1 MLVLTRKEN
10 ESIMIGNDIEVK
22 ILDLKDNQCKIGV
35 IAPRSVPVHRME
47 VYLAIQAENAQAAN
61 SGKSLEQLNG
71 IIPPRE
77 GRGNETNR

>member
-35 IAPRSVPVHRME
+35 IAPRSIPVHRME
-47 VYLAIQAENAQAAN
+47 VYLAIQAENAQAAAA
-61 SGKSLEQLNG
+61 GQSLEQLNK
-71 IIPPRE
+71 IMPRKE
-77 GRGNETNR
+77 GK